1 MTRKKWSLNKI
12 IVRRIIMSLYL
23 NNYISV
29 NVYVAKV
36 GGTLKYALVVWCL
49 DLECVWIPSHIC
61 NRILFDTVM

>member
-1 MTRKKWSLNKI
+1 MEFEKI
-12 IVRRIIMSLYL
+12 IVCRIIMSLYL

-49 DLECVWIPSHIC
+49 DLECVWIPYIYNSLIKT
-61 NRILFDTVM
+61 LDV

>member
-1 MTRKKWSLNKI
+1 
-12 IVRRIIMSLYL
+12 MSLYL

-36 GGTLKYALVVWCL
+36 GGTRKYALDVWCL
-49 DLECVWIPSHIC
+49 DLECVWIPPHIC